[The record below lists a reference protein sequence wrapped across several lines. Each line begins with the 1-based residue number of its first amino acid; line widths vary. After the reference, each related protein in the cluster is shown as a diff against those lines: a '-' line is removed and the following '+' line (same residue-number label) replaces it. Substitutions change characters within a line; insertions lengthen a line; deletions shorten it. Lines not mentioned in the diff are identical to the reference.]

1 MAHTGQRSE
10 DWGRPGRHRGKH
22 GKPKPHPRTTKPKP
36 KTTKPKTRT
45 RHRTKSQTARRALRR
60 EVPSTVALLA
70 DERDFTAMRHYASFA
85 FDDHGAYLRQME
97 GLLKAL
103 AAKGVHTTVALF
115 DPVAYEEFC
124 ADTRLDPDTPASRT
138 RYTAELAAAGGT
150 VTYEGQPIDRL
161 VPRLIGVADEQATW
175 EYATAL
181 LSRAGHRGECRDD
194 TTARAAFDR
203 AGAALRKVVEAAG
216 PGVHHLV
223 CSVPADG
230 TSLVAVLHADAREA
244 GPPKLPEPSGLV
256 FRTVLACGF
265 ALRSPGGLV
274 LRTIVADAPETVR
287 GWALHDGWLRPLSEA
302 EVFTAYCTDAET
314 GEPIPPEHGVE
325 YRAGIPLG
333 SPE

>member
-1 MAHTGQRSE
+1 MAHTGHGGGDR
-10 DWGRPGRHRGKH
+10 GRPGKHRSNH
-22 GKPKPHPRTTKPKP
+22 GRTRNRSNHG
-36 KTTKPKTRT
+36 KTRT
-45 RHRTKSQTARRALRR
+45 KRSTATTARRALRR

-70 DERDFTAMRHYASFA
+70 DERDFTAMRRYASFA

-97 GLLKAL
+97 GLLRAL

-124 ADTRLDPDTPASRT
+124 ADTRIDPDTPGSRT

-150 VTYEGQPIDRL
+150 VTYAGQPIDRL
-161 VPRLIGVADEQATW
+161 VPRLIGVAEEQATW

-181 LSRAGHRGECRDD
+181 LSRAAHRGDCRDD
-194 TTARAAFDR
+194 TARAAFHR
-203 AGAALRKVVEAAG
+203 AGAALRAVVEAAG

-244 GPPKLPEPSGLV
+244 GPPKLAEPSALV

-274 LRTIVADAPETVR
+274 LRTIVADTPETVR
-287 GWALHDGWLRPLSEA
+287 GWAQQDGWLRPLSEA

-325 YRAGIPLG
+325 YRAGIPLDR
-333 SPE
+333 PE